1 MSMMQ
6 GDAYAIPF
14 TITDSGEELDLSA
27 IHCIE
32 FCVDNIRKN
41 YPEDVIYK
49 SDTGEF
55 LFPITQEETFK
66 LKGKAH
72 CQIRVHYTSG
82 NVIGTDASNIPVRES
97 ISKVVL

>member
-1 MSMMQ
+1 MPMMQ

-32 FCVDNIRKN
+32 FCVDEIRKI
-41 YPEDVIYK
+41 YPDEVTYK
-49 SDTGEF
+49 SDTNEF
-55 LFPITQEETFK
+55 LFPITQEETFR

-72 CQIRVHYTSG
+72 CQIRVHFTSG
-82 NVIGTDASNIPVRES
+82 NVIGTDAGNIPVRES
-97 ISKVVL
+97 TSKVVL